1 MFAAVVEDTTETANA
16 GLFATLAT
24 FPDRPKDLEAELTAF
39 ARRLAANCMCDR
51 RAAALQKLVE
61 TEGQRYPELFEA
73 WRERGPGRVWSAVSA
88 RLSRLAHDGLLD
100 LDDPDLAARQL
111 ISLVN
116 MDLRPAT
123 MIGQRPTD
131 AEVETA
137 TRTAVRTFLR
147 AYGRD
152 RPRSLA
158 DARSGVSGTAGGFA
172 VTRSNVSRRYPPRAV
187 QPRPRSS
194 AWTSSGTLNKFNEAA
209 KRRGPTPCLK
219 HPAIVRPAGPPLLG
233 IVPMLNRESPTRE
246 SG

>member
-1 MFAAVVEDTTETANA
+1 MADLTESTRPAATQRGALPKRAAILDAASRVFAREGFAGASIDVIAMEAGVSRQTIYNQIGDKEKVFAAVVEDTTERANA

-61 TEGQRYPELFEA
+61 TEGHRYPELFEA

-123 MIGQRPTD
+123 MMGQRPTD
-131 AEVETA
+131 AEVDAA

-147 AYGRD
+147 AYGRK
-152 RPRSLA
+152 PLP
-158 DARSGVSGTAGGFA
+158 SGQ
-172 VTRSNVSRRYPPRAV
+172 PPRD
-187 QPRPRSS
+187 
-194 AWTSSGTLNKFNEAA
+194 
-209 KRRGPTPCLK
+209 
-219 HPAIVRPAGPPLLG
+219 
-233 IVPMLNRESPTRE
+233 
-246 SG
+246 

>member
-1 MFAAVVEDTTETANA
+1 MTDVTGLTRPAATQRGPLPKRAAILDAASRVFAREGFAGASIDVIAAEAGVSRQTIYNQIGDKEKVFAAVVEDTTERANA

-116 MDLRPAT
+116 MDLRAST
-123 MIGQRPTD
+123 MMGQRPTE
-131 AEVETA
+131 AEVDAA
-137 TRTAVRTFLR
+137 TRAAVRTFLR
-147 AYGRD
+147 AYGRKG
-152 RPRSLA
+152 S
-158 DARSGVSGTAGGFA
+158 T
-172 VTRSNVSRRYPPRAV
+172 
-187 QPRPRSS
+187 
-194 AWTSSGTLNKFNEAA
+194 
-209 KRRGPTPCLK
+209 
-219 HPAIVRPAGPPLLG
+219 
-233 IVPMLNRESPTRE
+233 
-246 SG
+246 

>member
-1 MFAAVVEDTTETANA
+1 MADLTESTRPAATQRGPLPKRAAILDAASRVFAREGFAGASIDVIAMEAGVSRQTIYNQIGDKEKVFAAVVEDTTERANA

-61 TEGQRYPELFEA
+61 TEGHRYPELFEA

-123 MIGQRPTD
+123 MMGQKPTD
-131 AEVETA
+131 AEVDAA

-147 AYGRD
+147 AYGR
-152 RPRSLA
+152 RPDA
-158 DARSGVSGTAGGFA
+158 DAQPSPE
-172 VTRSNVSRRYPPRAV
+172 SRAR
-187 QPRPRSS
+187 
-194 AWTSSGTLNKFNEAA
+194 
-209 KRRGPTPCLK
+209 
-219 HPAIVRPAGPPLLG
+219 
-233 IVPMLNRESPTRE
+233 
-246 SG
+246 